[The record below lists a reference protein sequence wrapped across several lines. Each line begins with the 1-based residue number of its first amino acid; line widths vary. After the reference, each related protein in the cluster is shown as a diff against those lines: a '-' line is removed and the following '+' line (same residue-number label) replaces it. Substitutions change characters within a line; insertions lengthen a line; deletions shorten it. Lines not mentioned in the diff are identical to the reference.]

1 MSHRILGASA
11 AALILGVSAV
21 AIAQS
26 GGDVRSNDRK
36 TEKALDHEKL
46 TPIRPIR
53 RVGPED
59 WPTGNPNNRADN
71 LNKPKETTGQAAQ
84 DSKQEQAKQPAP
96 EPPKQEQAKEEPP
109 KPQPAQQN
117 TAQQQQPAPAA
128 QQPQQA
134 QQAQSSSQPQQS
146 NGQPQANAP
155 AQQQQKSDN
164 FASIRLGTD
173 AQGKVAINEAQ
184 EKQIVTALK
193 RQRIRSTDVSV
204 KLGAPPPPDVRLG
217 SVSADIVAVLPQ
229 FRGYSFFTT
238 REELVIV
245 EPADKKV
252 VAVVPLSAT
261 QTASRPERD
270 RSNESAERTDRSNE
284 RAERSDRS
292 AERSDRSTE
301 RTERSASRS
310 SSRRESKR
318 ETAGAGIPSEEE
330 ILNAPVT
337 GSGRATTRIE
347 PADEG
352 TVVIERRHHRPRVL
366 GIFRF

>member
-1 MSHRILGASA
+1 LGASA
-11 AALILGVSAV
+11 AVLLLGVSAV

-59 WPTGNPNNRADN
+59 WPAGDPSKRADDS
-71 LNKPKETTGQAAQ
+71 NKPKETTGQAAQ
-84 DSKQEQAKQPAP
+84 NPKQDQAKQQAAPAKQDQA
-96 EPPKQEQAKEEPP
+96 KQEPAKQ
-109 KPQPAQQN
+109 QPAQQPAKET
-117 TAQQQQPAPAA
+117 TAQQDQPRPAA
-128 QQPQQA
+128 QSSE
-134 QQAQSSSQPQQS
+134 QAQSGNQQQPSGQSQQS
-146 NGQPQANAP
+146 QQSSTP
-155 AQQQQKSDN
+155 AQQQKQEN
-164 FASIRLGTD
+164 FASTRLGTD
-173 AQGKVAINEAQ
+173 AQGKVAINQAQ

-204 KLGAPPPPDVRLG
+204 KLGAIAPPNVRLG
-217 SVSADIVAVLPQ
+217 AVSADIVAVLPQ

-238 REELVIV
+238 GDELVIV
-245 EPADKKV
+245 EPTDKKV
-252 VAVVPLSAT
+252 VALVPLNTT

-270 RSNESAERTDRSNE
+270 RSSDSSERTDRSSE
-284 RAERSDRS
+284 RAERS
-292 AERSDRSTE
+292 ERSSE
-301 RTERSASRS
+301 RTERSVSRS

-318 ETAGAGIPSEEE
+318 ETVGADIPSEEE
-330 ILNAPVT
+330 ILNAPVVR
-337 GSGRATTRIE
+337 SGRAATRIE
-347 PADEG
+347 PDDG